1 MKERSMNRVLQ
12 NERGMALAVAIFA
25 IVVVGALVAG
35 AFFAG
40 TQEQRVGENVRRGQ
54 QAFGV
59 TEGGALEYIRAWKP
73 ESINTKRA
81 FPLDTLHHPR
91 RLASGGS
98 GYYGGDVYKLNANL
112 YVVDVTGADKVGE
125 YGASRA
131 DAGARQRIGM
141 LVRVRPVQF
150 DIRASLTTQGAVKPS
165 GQAEVD
171 GNIHVPP
178 NWTECGDIVD
188 TAKAGLRTPD
198 PSQVTGAQGHAFG
211 SPGVLADP
219 SVNSNT
225 FNQFGDE
232 TFATLAARA
241 TITLPPGNYTTQPS
255 YNADGSC
262 NIGDLQNWGDGVNRN
277 PASRC
282 ATRYPIIHITGNV
295 TLNNVQGQ
303 GILLVDGDMTVQGSY
318 EFFGVVVVRGAL
330 KTAGGGTTDAHFWG
344 AVMAQNVELDTQ
356 NMSGKATLN
365 YSKCAILQSLQ
376 NTGLV
381 SMMRSRG
388 WVQLF

>member
-1 MKERSMNRVLQ
+1 MIRVLQ

-59 TEGGALEYIRAWKP
+59 AEGGALEVIRTWKP
-73 ESINTKRA
+73 ESVNTKRA
-81 FPLDTLHHPR
+81 FPLDTVR
-91 RLASGGS
+91 RNRIMTTGGT
-98 GYYGGDVYKLNANL
+98 GYYGGDIYKLNPNL
-112 YVVDVTGADKVGE
+112 YIVDMTGADKHGE
-125 YGASRA
+125 YGAVRA

-141 LVRVRPVQF
+141 LVRVRPIQF
-150 DIRASLTTQGAVKPS
+150 DIRASLTTQGTVKLS

-178 NWTECGDIVD
+178 NWTECGDVVD

-198 PSQVTGAQGHAFG
+198 PALVSGAQGHAFG
-211 SPGVLADP
+211 SPGVMADP
-219 SVNSNT
+219 SVNANT

-232 TFATLAARA
+232 TYATLAARA
-241 TITLPPGNYTTQPS
+241 TITLPAGNYTTQPS
-255 YNADGSC
+255 YNANGSC
-262 NIGDLQNWGDGVNRN
+262 NINDLLNWGDGVNRN
-277 PASRC
+277 PPSAC
-282 ATRYPIIHITGNV
+282 ATRYPIIHLTGSV

-303 GILLVDGDMTVQGSY
+303 GILLVDGDLTVQGSY
-318 EFFGVVVVRGAL
+318 DFFGVVVVRGAL

-344 AVMAQNVELDTQ
+344 AVMAQNVELDIQ

-376 NTGLV
+376 NTGMV
-381 SMMRSRG
+381 SLMRSRG